1 MTEIVKQEMEFA
13 LQKIDKSIQLLLLKS
28 SETNKTLW
36 KLVSTVDSQG
46 KAIVNIRT
54 DMDVLRTDQATI
66 NDDLKKRIKEQLKRN
81 QNSERPTSE
90 SAKRG

>member
-1 MTEIVKQEMEFA
+1 M
-13 LQKIDKSIQLLLLKS
+13 QKIDKSIQLLLLKS

-90 SAKRG
+90 SAK